1 MKKSGSTLGL
11 SVEARRC
18 GRGGSAR
25 GWTRVPGEGG
35 RGTHGEDVVIVVA
48 ELLLGEELQVLGLR
62 VEAQGGL
69 HGDRPSIARAR
80 QRLQGVGRWDADRGA
95 EREVGR
101 CVGVR
106 FGATRS
112 MCVDAGRRRCARRV
126 RRCVRRGAVG
136 EVRAPRRSTPLKKR
150 SCSYVHTSVQ
160 TRFPMSPKPSAFG
173 IPETT
178 TRRAPTHRNCS
189 PSSQRDE

>member
-1 MKKSGSTLGL
+1 VDEKESGSTLGL
-11 SVEARRC
+11 SVEARRR

-25 GWTRVPGEGG
+25 GRTRVPGEGG

-80 QRLQGVGRWDADRGA
+80 QRLQGVGRGDADRGA

-112 MCVDAGRRRCARRV
+112 MRVDAGRRRCARRV
-126 RRCVRRGAVG
+126 RRCVRRGALG
-136 EVRAPRRSTPLKKR
+136 EVRAPRRSTPLKNGHMFTR
-150 SCSYVHTSVQ
+150 SNTVNNRRVSD
-160 TRFPMSPKPSAFG
+160 FPKP
-173 IPETT
+173 
-178 TRRAPTHRNCS
+178 RRAARQHTVTVPKGSREVH
-189 PSSQRDE
+189 E